1 MTCLPQIGNLD
12 LEFIGKGSRRECY
25 RLQNQDVC
33 VKFYRDPAAMDVD
46 RKARLSQR
54 LHVFAARFVRGLNT
68 NIQEWRYHQAL
79 KRQLPSDL
87 LAVFPERIEPVYSA
101 ERGWGIIESLVLNPD
116 GSLARSVQKELANTQ
131 DQELRMR
138 LYRETER
145 LLGQLSEYAVCFF
158 DPPNILVQ
166 WLSPDS
172 FRLRIVDFEPSGKE
186 IVPGLSYVK
195 PYVRSK
201 VRRRSNRYLNRL
213 HQMVYGAADYTRQR
227 GSGEKSRGDHSWFGQ
242 MVMTFAQKAG
252 LL

>member
-1 MTCLPQIGNLD
+1 

-25 RLQNQDVC
+25 RLQNQDAC
-33 VKFYRDPAAMDVD
+33 VKFYRDPASMDMD
-46 RKARLSQR
+46 RRARLSQR

-79 KRQLPSDL
+79 KRQLPPEL

-116 GSLARSVQKELANTQ
+116 GSLAKSVQTELANTQ

-145 LLGQLSEYAVCFF
+145 LLGQLSAYAVCFF

-213 HQMVYGAADYTRQR
+213 RQMVYGAADYAQQM
-227 GSGEKSRGDHSWFGQ
+227 GSGEKGLGDRSWFGQ
-242 MVMTFAQKAG
+242 RVMAFAQKAG